1 MSCYA
6 REKRRKSLKTAA
18 AITAAEVGARADNLP
33 RAVVDLSLSSARFG
47 GKIGST
53 SWPQTGKDLHRDAG
67 VLERTLMRDHTALS
81 GYPFYFI
88 FILENLILFLD
99 ILVDNPTPEGKKIPS
114 RTEPKLFLEMLNC
127 TCWGLATGPY
137 WV

>member
-1 MSCYA
+1 MSRYA

-53 SWPQTGKDLHRDAG
+53 IWPPTGKDLHRDAG

-81 GYPFYFI
+81 GCPFLFYFY
-88 FILENLILFLD
+88 F
-99 ILVDNPTPEGKKIPS
+99 GK
-114 RTEPKLFLEMLNC
+114 
-127 TCWGLATGPY
+127 PY
-137 WV
+137 SICRHSSGQSHP